1 MLKDHKCIVFAI
13 EHYNP
18 LGIVRS
24 LGREGI
30 FPDVIAVKGKASVV
44 AASRYVQKF
53 FQVQTV
59 EEGFQILLKEYAKDC
74 DSFVKPVVYCSD
86 DKTIG
91 YLDLHYDEIKDKFI
105 FFQAG
110 RQGRINEYMDKY
122 KILECARKY
131 GLKTLDACA
140 CRKGEIPENLSYPV
154 ITKAISPNT
163 GGWKSDVHICESE
176 KELEQAYQS
185 IQADTVLIQ
194 KYIDKKNEYC
204 LEGFSIQ
211 KGRDIFISIASTYNY
226 LLKGYYSPYMTVT
239 NMNHE
244 FLKQALGKVLEEIGF
259 EGIFEIEFL
268 IGQDDT
274 LYFSEVNFRNSTW
287 SWASTIAG
295 MNLPVL
301 WGEAMLQNV
310 IGDIYKK
317 LPENFTGM
325 VEPIDY
331 GKRVETG
338 KISYAQ
344 WLAEFKDADVT
355 YYYDRQDTA
364 PFYVMMENRT
374 LLS

>member
-30 FPDVIAVKGKASVV
+30 FPDVIAVKGKAPVV
-44 AASRYVQKF
+44 TSSRYVQKYF
-53 FQVQTV
+53 YAETV
-59 EEGFQILLKEYAKDC
+59 AEGYQILLKEYVKEC
-74 DSFVKPVVYCSD
+74 DSQKKPVVYCSD

-110 RQGRINEYMDKY
+110 CQGRIHKYMDKY
-122 KILECARKY
+122 NILECARKY
-131 GLKTLDACA
+131 GLNTLDACV
-140 CRKGEIPENLSYPV
+140 CRKGEIPEHLSYPV
-154 ITKAISPNT
+154 ITKAITPNT
-163 GGWKSDVHICESE
+163 GGWKSDVHICES
-176 KELEQAYQS
+176 KAELEKAYLS
-185 IQADTVLIQ
+185 IQAGTVLIQ

-204 LEGFSIQ
+204 LEGFSIH
-211 KGRDIFISIASTYNY
+211 KGQDIFISIASTYNY
-226 LLKGYYSPYMTVT
+226 LLKGYYSPCMTVK
-239 NMNHE
+239 NMDDE
-244 FLKQALGKVLEEIGF
+244 FLKQALGDVLKETGF

-274 LYFSEVNFRNSTW
+274 LYFSEINFRNSTW

-301 WGEAMLQNV
+301 WGESMLQDA
-310 IGDIYKK
+310 IGDIYQK

-338 KISYAQ
+338 MITCAQ
-344 WLAEFKDADVT
+344 WLSEFKNADVT
-355 YYYDRQDTA
+355 YYYDKQDME
-364 PFYVMMENRT
+364 PFYVMMENRV

>member
-176 KELEQAYQS
+176 KELEQAYLS